1 MEFIDIW
8 VDLSNAEGFCLY
20 TKKIM
25 DHWDNARLSNEEL
38 GQLVNRFL
46 DEIVNQGSY
55 SDEELS
61 IDAQACM
68 DIKRVLDN
76 AS

>member
-38 GQLVNRFL
+38 GK
-46 DEIVNQGSY
+46 IVN
-55 SDEELS
+55 DMM
-61 IDAQACM
+61 DQAIANNKSGDVSRVGFQAASAIVRG
-68 DIKRVLDN
+68 DIAN